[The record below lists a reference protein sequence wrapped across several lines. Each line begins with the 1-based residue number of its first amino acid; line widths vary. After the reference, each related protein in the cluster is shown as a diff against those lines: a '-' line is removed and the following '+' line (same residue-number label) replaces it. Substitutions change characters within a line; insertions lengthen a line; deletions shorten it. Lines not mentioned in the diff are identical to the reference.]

1 MSATESDVRALS
13 DELKQLRDEFTRLGK
28 LLESAARNA
37 GTEAAQ
43 AARATGERA
52 WSEVRRS
59 ADELASRIESRPVTA
74 TYMRG
79 RERSARIA
87 SGCAFVP
94 PTNTVPT
101 TVPDWR

>member
-13 DELKQLRDEFTRLGK
+13 DELKQLREEFASIAR

-52 WSEVRRS
+52 WKEVRRG
-59 ADELASRIESRPVTA
+59 ADELTSRIEARPVTSAA
-74 TYMRG
+74 TAFGIGIILGLLFG
-79 RERSARIA
+79 RR
-87 SGCAFVP
+87 
-94 PTNTVPT
+94 
-101 TVPDWR
+101 D

>member
-74 TYMRG
+74 TATAFGVGVILGLMFGG
-79 RERSARIA
+79 RRS
-87 SGCAFVP
+87 
-94 PTNTVPT
+94 
-101 TVPDWR
+101 